1 MFVVLKYL
9 EYGMTARSKALEL
22 GMVSIPKARQTHL
35 GSMLAQTTLVEAGD
49 NYNVEDYNFF

>member
-22 GMVSIPKARQTHL
+22 GMVSRPKARQTHL
-35 GSMLAQTTLVEAGD
+35 GSMPAQTTLVEA
-49 NYNVEDYNFF
+49 VIITMLRIIIFL